1 MMIKLDDFQIFS
13 SSSSRTLNLDN
24 TEMISDDYLNQKFY
38 IVYKMYN
45 DYFLDYLDEKIGLKT
60 IDDKLGKIGLFPP
73 VNQDRKDIYQKF
85 SKYNY
90 FYIRNNLMIEK
101 LDSSYIDELIERFNN
116 NNFDYDD
123 FAKNM
128 IENTY
133 VDVCDNYNIYGDISY
148 GPTNGNFFA
157 PANAIVLGCRADS
170 RIKDGENVVEH
181 FKKQGII
188 DDSIK
193 TVNTNYRDEFDI
205 PFKILMYDDY
215 SVKPVND
222 FTFAEYK
229 KKLK

>member
-1 MMIKLDDFQIFS
+1 
-13 SSSSRTLNLDN
+13 
-24 TEMISDDYLNQKFY
+24 
-38 IVYKMYN
+38 MYN

-215 SVKPVND
+215 SD
-222 FTFAEYK
+222 EWTQMYDERTDAWD
-229 KKLK
+229 KLYTLHQGVWEKYYDKDTDIQELLDNAVIE